1 MDNQSAAE
9 NLQLIRTLM
18 ERSALYRRALAP
30 IMLLTGAIGTA
41 GAIVGMAMRVES
53 MHPFCRFWLAVGIVA
68 MTGTLAIA
76 RRQSLKTREPVLSPP
91 ARRVV
96 LALFP
101 TLLLGGSLGLG
112 MFELSND
119 EARQFLMVPVIW
131 IALYGCALNAAGHFT
146 ARGLRWFGLTF
157 ALPACAVLPFSMRPA
172 FDPPWHLPHLI
183 MGVWFGL
190 FHLLFGAYLF
200 VTEKKETSA

>member
-146 ARGLRWFGLTF
+146 TRGLRWFGLTF

>member
-41 GAIVGMAMRVES
+41 GAIMGIAMRVEF
-53 MHPFCRFWLAVGIVA
+53 MHPFCRFWLAVGIIA
-68 MTGTLAIA
+68 MTGTLVIA
-76 RRQSLKTREPVLSPP
+76 RRQSLKTREPVFSPP

-96 LALFP
+96 FALFP
-101 TLLLGGSLGLG
+101 SLLLGGSLGLSLLN
-112 MFELSND
+112 LSD
-119 EARQFLMVPVIW
+119 DQARQFLMVPVIW
-131 IALYGCALNAAGHFT
+131 IALYGCAVHAAGHFT
-146 ARGLRWFGLTF
+146 TRGFRWFGLAF
-157 ALPACAVLPFSMRPA
+157 ALPACVVLPFTMKPA

-190 FHLLFGAYLF
+190 FHLLYGAYLF
-200 VTEKKETSA
+200 VTEKKESSA